1 MVCPPHLSG
10 ASSGRWDPLPA
21 VGGRPSLPQPSKG
34 LPSNCS
40 QPGKPDPASPART
53 RAAVG
58 SVPLCQLC
66 LTFRQWHL
74 ESSSGCAA
82 LPHGPRGPARR
93 HGRLSS
99 EGKNSIFLLH
109 PLIPLSALE
118 LFLEPKGRKGCSLA
132 LLPPLCACSFVP
144 LFPAAANVNARTY
157 LSLCRFILRCLNT
170 EARRR
175 W

>member
-1 MVCPPHLSG
+1 MFCPPHLSG

-21 VGGRPSLPQPSKG
+21 VGGCPSLPQPSEG

-53 RAAVG
+53 CEAVG
-58 SVPLCQLC
+58 SVPLCQLR

-99 EGKNSIFLLH
+99 EGKNSIFFSIPPFPF
-109 PLIPLSALE
+109 PLW
-118 LFLEPKGRKGCSLA
+118 
-132 LLPPLCACSFVP
+132 SF
-144 LFPAAANVNARTY
+144 F
-157 LSLCRFILRCLNT
+157 
-170 EARRR
+170 
-175 W
+175 